1 MKLRDLIDTL
11 TAAKPDSSIR
21 DQIVKHEILENM
33 LAGKD
38 GVVDLN
44 APVQQVAQDV
54 LAYDDCWII
63 FTNKNQRPRRVFVV
77 EKGVST
83 EEIRETLAG

>member
-1 MKLRDLIDTL
+1 MKLRDLIDVL
-11 TAAKPDSSIR
+11 TATKPSSSVR

-33 LAGKD
+33 LAGTN

-54 LAYDDCWII
+54 LAYEDCWII
-63 FTNKNQRPRRVFVV
+63 FTNKNQRPKRVFVV
-77 EKGVST
+77 EKDVPI
-83 EEIRETLAG
+83 EEIREALAG